1 MDLMISGIFDQ
12 FLFKKILSLN
22 LEMIQWL
29 GNTLDISISFVLFFT
44 PQNFLMPKKNDG
56 LLRDVI

>member
-12 FLFKKILSLN
+12 FLFKQILSLN
-22 LEMIQWL
+22 LEVIQWL
-29 GNTLDISISFVLFFT
+29 GNALDISVSFVLFFT
-44 PQNFLMPKKNDG
+44 AWNFLMPKKNDG